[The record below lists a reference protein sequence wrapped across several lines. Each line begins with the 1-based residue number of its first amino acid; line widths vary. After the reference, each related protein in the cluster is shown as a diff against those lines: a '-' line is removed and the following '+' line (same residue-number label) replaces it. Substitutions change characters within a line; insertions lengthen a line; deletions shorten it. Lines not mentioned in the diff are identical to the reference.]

1 LWIVVVG
8 PWAVFVSV
16 VVVVWVWAVA
26 VVVVVEVRVCVDVT
40 VSVDGVVVP
49 VVAASLPVQLTANAS
64 ATPAT
69 RASITRTPDRR
80 KAGITAT
87 SITLHD
93 IPSGHA
99 ARSGFSGRSDSA
111 RITRFG

>member
-1 LWIVVVG
+1 L
-8 PWAVFVSV
+8 VSV

-26 VVVVVEVRVCVDVT
+26 VVVVVEVTVCVAVT
-40 VSVDGVVVP
+40 VSVDGVVA
-49 VVAASLPVQLTANAS
+49 VVGAASLPVKPTANAS

-69 RASITRTPDRR
+69 KARISRTPDRR
-80 KAGITAT
+80 RAEITAT
-87 SITLHD
+87 SMVLHD

-99 ARSGFSGRSDSA
+99 ARSAFSGRSDPA